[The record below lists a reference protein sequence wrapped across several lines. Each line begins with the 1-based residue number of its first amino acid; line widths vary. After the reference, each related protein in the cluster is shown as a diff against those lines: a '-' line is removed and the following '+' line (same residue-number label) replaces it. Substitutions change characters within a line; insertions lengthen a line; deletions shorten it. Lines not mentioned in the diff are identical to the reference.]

1 MLYIHQLK
9 EVLHMR
15 TSLVT
20 LLCIITLLAN
30 SVKADLHVLENS
42 SAGSNSVSSFRID
55 QHHPS
60 LSTSD
65 SSNASDHQSQS
76 CKCGDC
82 YYADLIP
89 SQLFIVV
96 PDLFQF
102 VTECGSETK
111 NCQEF
116 IHFRGLGPQTLFRPP
131 KYS

>member
-1 MLYIHQLK
+1 
-9 EVLHMR
+9 MR

-20 LLCIITLLAN
+20 LLCIINLLAS
-30 SVKADLHVLENS
+30 SVKADLHILEHS
-42 SAGSNSVSSFRID
+42 SAGSTSVSAFRLD

-65 SSNASDHQSQS
+65 SSKSADQQSQS

-82 YYADLIP
+82 YYADLMS

-102 VTECGSETK
+102 VTECGTET
-111 NCQEF
+111 NNSQEF
-116 IHFRGLGPQTLFRPP
+116 IHFRGLAPQTLFRPP
-131 KYS
+131 KCSKCPPSLY

>member
-1 MLYIHQLK
+1 
-9 EVLHMR
+9 MR

-20 LLCIITLLAN
+20 LLCIITLLAG
-30 SVKADLHVLENS
+30 SVQADIHVLEHS
-42 SAGSNSVSSFRID
+42 SAGSISVSSFRID

-65 SSNASDHQSQS
+65 SSNSSEHQSQS

-102 VTECGSETK
+102 VTEYGTET
-111 NCQEF
+111 NTCQVF
-116 IHFRGLGPQTLFRPP
+116 SHLRGLAPQALFRPP
-131 KYS
+131 KSS

>member
-1 MLYIHQLK
+1 L
-9 EVLHMR
+9 
-15 TSLVT
+15 
-20 LLCIITLLAN
+20 
-30 SVKADLHVLENS
+30 
-42 SAGSNSVSSFRID
+42 
-55 QHHPS
+55 

-65 SSNASDHQSQS
+65 SRKSLDHQSQS

-89 SQLFIVV
+89 SQLFIVM

-111 NCQEF
+111 NCQVCS
-116 IHFRGLGPQTLFRPP
+116 HFRGLAPQTLFRPP

>member
-1 MLYIHQLK
+1 
-9 EVLHMR
+9 MR

-20 LLCIITLLAN
+20 LLCIITLLAG
-30 SVKADLHVLENS
+30 SVKADLHILEHS
-42 SAGSNSVSSFRID
+42 SAGSTSVSSFRMD
-55 QHHPS
+55 QHQQS

-65 SSNASDHQSQS
+65 SSKSSDHQSQS

-82 YYADLIP
+82 YYPDLMP

-102 VTECGSETK
+102 VSECGSETK
-111 NCQEF
+111 NCQVCS
-116 IHFRGLGPQTLFRPP
+116 HFRGLAPQTLFRPP